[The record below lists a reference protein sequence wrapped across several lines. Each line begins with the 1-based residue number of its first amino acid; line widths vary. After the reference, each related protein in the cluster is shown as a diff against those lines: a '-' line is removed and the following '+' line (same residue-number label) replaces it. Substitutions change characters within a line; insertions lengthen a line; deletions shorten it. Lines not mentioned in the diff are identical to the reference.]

1 MRRIALFCLLIFGA
15 FFSISG
21 CAPKNTFVLLPN
33 PDGSVGEISVTTKK
47 GTQVVSQPNYAT
59 EVSSPDKIP
68 SEPGEM
74 DEGSIKD
81 RFGKALEAQPVPPVT
96 FTLFFKSGKDSLTDE
111 SEELIPDILS
121 TIKARKSTDVS
132 VVGHTDTKGSAEY
145 NRKLSL
151 KRAILIKE
159 LLVSRGIDAGFLDV
173 DSHGESNPVVPTG
186 DNVAE
191 PKNRR
196 VEVTVR

>member
-1 MRRIALFCLLIFGA
+1 
-15 FFSISG
+15 
-21 CAPKNTFVLLPN
+21 
-33 PDGSVGEISVTTKK
+33 
-47 GTQVVSQPNYAT
+47 
-59 EVSSPDKIP
+59 
-68 SEPGEM
+68 
-74 DEGSIKD
+74 
-81 RFGKALEAQPVPPVT
+81 VT